1 MSTNEIFVVFLL
13 LISVFSKIFILGIE
27 FKFKYKLLENLAVVA
42 VCCDFL
48 VITVICDYIFKWGCF
63 FNRR

>member
-1 MSTNEIFVVFLL
+1 MSTNEILMVFL

-27 FKFKYKLLENLAVVA
+27 FKFKYKLLENFAVIA

-48 VITVICDYIFKWGCF
+48 VITVICDYIFKWGLF
-63 FNRR
+63 F

>member
-1 MSTNEIFVVFLL
+1 MSTNEILVVFL

-27 FKFKYKLLENLAVVA
+27 LKFKYKLLENLAVLA

-48 VITVICDYIFKWGCF
+48 VITVICDYIFKWGWF
-63 FNRR
+63 F